1 MKQVVLITATILTVV
16 VAMVALWQMFEA
28 VQLLLLSLAV
38 AASIAPDVQ
47 RLSRRGFSRGRAI
60 GLSYLLVIGLLL
72 ALIVLFGALAYG
84 EVATVLSRAPQWY
97 EEARAMLV
105 NQTDW
110 RQTIGNNL
118 PTLDALVTNSSSGG
132 NTSSAFA
139 WVTSIATSTLS
150 TLILIFAVAS
160 FAFYWLVDEAR
171 ITRLWLSLLPLH
183 VRVPARAMWEQI
195 YREVGLFLRGE
206 VVIVILSTVVLTC
219 AYAIAGI
226 PAAVTLAL
234 FGGLLMVIPVL
245 GIPLA
250 LLPSGIIALTQGT
263 TPFLLTVGLG
273 LVTLLIV
280 KHVVGPHV
288 FKDAL
293 RINPVLQVVVIMSLA
308 STVGVIFILFAP
320 PLAAAIQTGARIWI
334 TEFRQMM
341 QRSRASQIDEI
352 REQLTELEARVEADY
367 GGDEQYRALLQRARK
382 LIASASEKLPP
393 DAATHTELEVRG
405 PRTAER
411 QSHATV

>member
-1 MKQVVLITATILTVV
+1 MKQVVLITTTILTVV

-60 GLSYLLVIGLLL
+60 GLSYLLVIGFLL

-84 EVATVLSRAPQWY
+84 EVTTVLAGAPQWY
-97 EEARAMLV
+97 EEVRRMLV
-105 NQTDW
+105 NQTGW
-110 RQTIGNNL
+110 RQTIGSIL
-118 PTLDALVTNSSSGG
+118 PTLDSLVTGSSSG

-219 AYAIAGI
+219 AYWATGI

-234 FGGLLMVIPVL
+234 LGGLLMVIPVL

-250 LLPSGIIALTQGT
+250 LLPSGIIALTQGYT
-263 TPFLLTVGLG
+263 TFLLTVGIA
-273 LVTLLIV
+273 LVALLIV
-280 KHVVGPHV
+280 KHVIGPRV

-293 RINPVLQVVVIMSLA
+293 RVNPVLQVVVIMSW
-308 STVGVIFILFAP
+308 
-320 PLAAAIQTGARIWI
+320 Q
-334 TEFRQMM
+334 
-341 QRSRASQIDEI
+341 
-352 REQLTELEARVEADY
+352 
-367 GGDEQYRALLQRARK
+367 
-382 LIASASEKLPP
+382 
-393 DAATHTELEVRG
+393 VR
-405 PRTAER
+405 
-411 QSHATV
+411 